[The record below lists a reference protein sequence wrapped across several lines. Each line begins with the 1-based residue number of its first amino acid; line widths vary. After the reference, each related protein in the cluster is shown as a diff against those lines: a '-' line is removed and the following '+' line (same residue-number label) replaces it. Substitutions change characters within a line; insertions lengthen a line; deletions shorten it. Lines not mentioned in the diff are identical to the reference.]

1 MLRAALFTITKI
13 GKKPDLLL
21 IDEHQNSALIVYI
34 SLKPNFMNNKPYT
47 EHYLNNLISRP
58 YT

>member
-21 IDEHQNSALIVYI
+21 IDEHQNSALIV
-34 SLKPNFMNNKPYT
+34 
-47 EHYLNNLISRP
+47 
-58 YT
+58 